1 MESYNCEIA
10 RMLVEPHDFS
20 ETGRGLRCTRTVSKG
35 EELLAVPLDDCWHAA
50 GALRTA
56 ELAPLREAGASLTEL
71 DAIALHLLIERSKGE
86 ASARWAHLQEMP
98 QAYDSTLFWSAEE
111 LEQLRGSAWL
121 ELAERFSEE
130 VATDW
135 TALQVQPGLPAIL
148 AEYAIGFADYRW
160 AYATVKSRAAELR
173 VGGVPTRLL
182 APRFDM
188 FNHSDSLAPGSSHS
202 FDEARQQLVAVAAT
216 AYGAGEQ
223 AFISYGPAPNGSL
236 LLGGGFVL
244 AHNRFDSVEVC
255 VTAGCDARRLP
266 LLMMV
271 APDAP
276 PLEQEE
282 ASNFEFLQTPDLE
295 ELADGPRS
303 FITRHLLTA
312 QVQPPFCFRCR
323 HLGTTTRV
331 QRTSSLVCAGKGPH
345 VAPCPVVPGPVVVQR
360 RVTSERRG
368 CSVRCRRPPPPSALA
383 HSATPTPS
391 RSRLRTRCPFHPL
404 SWPTSAWSG
413 SATSSSRHSSER
425 LTRQAREE
433 ADAITA

>member
-1 MESYNCEIA
+1 
-10 RMLVEPHDFS
+10 MLVEPHIFP
-20 ETGRGLRCTRTVSKG
+20 ETGRGLRCTRAVSKG

-86 ASARWAHLQEMP
+86 ASARWAHLHEMP
-98 QAYDSTLFWSAEE
+98 PAYDTTLFWSAEE

-135 TALQVQPGLPAIL
+135 TALQAQPGVPAIL
-148 AEYAIGFADYRW
+148 AEYAITFAEYKW

-173 VGGVPTRLL
+173 VGGALTRLL

-188 FNHSDSLAPGSSHS
+188 LNHSDRLAPGSSHF
-202 FDEARQQLVAVAAT
+202 FDEARRELVAVAAT
-216 AYGAGEQ
+216 AYAAGDQ

-276 PLEQEE
+276 SVEQQE
-282 ASNFEFLQTPDLE
+282 ASNFEFLMTPDLE
-295 ELADGPRS
+295 ELSDGPRP

-312 QVQPPFCFRCR
+312 QVR
-323 HLGTTTRV
+323 HPLGY
-331 QRTSSLVCAGKGPH
+331 
-345 VAPCPVVPGPVVVQR
+345 
-360 RVTSERRG
+360 G
-368 CSVRCRRPPPPSALA
+368 CSGTAARVS
-383 HSATPTPS
+383 TPVCTGE
-391 RSRLRTRCPFHPL
+391 RCPFAPFQL
-404 SWPTSAWSG
+404 PCSAASPRNPA
-413 SATSSSRHSSER
+413 SILVAALLLYLIPCPS
-425 LTRQAREE
+425 
-433 ADAITA
+433 